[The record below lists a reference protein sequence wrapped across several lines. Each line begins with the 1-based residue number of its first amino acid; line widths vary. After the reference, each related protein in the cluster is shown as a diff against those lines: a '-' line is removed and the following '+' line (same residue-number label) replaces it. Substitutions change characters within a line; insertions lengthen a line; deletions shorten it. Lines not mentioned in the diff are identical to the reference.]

1 MGAFQMEKI
10 VRQALAESANL
21 NVDVSTIGLHQ
32 NLFDLGLKSFSC
44 VQVLFALERALSLE
58 LPDELMRR
66 ETFMSIAAIM
76 DALESARLSDPA

>member
-1 MGAFQMEKI
+1 MEKI
-10 VRQALAESANL
+10 VRQALAESGNL
-21 NVDVSTIGLHQ
+21 TVDVSTIGLHQ

-66 ETFMSIAAIM
+66 ETFSSISAMMRALDGMRLAA
-76 DALESARLSDPA
+76 DLA